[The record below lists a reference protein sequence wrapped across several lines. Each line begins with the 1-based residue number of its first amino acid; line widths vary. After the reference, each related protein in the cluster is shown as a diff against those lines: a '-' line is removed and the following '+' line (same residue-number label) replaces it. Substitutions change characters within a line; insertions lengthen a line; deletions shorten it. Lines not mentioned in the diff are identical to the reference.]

1 MQGQKTLALS
11 YNIHVLFLPD
21 LLNDSQMISL
31 TTHFSKLLLCVMP
44 ICDWSNWSYFHFIMP
59 VMPDNAAFV
68 IEVLLCVQRYR
79 GNRYFYAPKAAP
91 SGKEWICIFIQ
102 TNAKRPT
109 SGWAMCLY
117 FMLMSIWNGL
127 GFILKT
133 TQSRLCLLR
142 DNGPHSW
149 KSSRTNFCVNRS

>member
-1 MQGQKTLALS
+1 
-11 YNIHVLFLPD
+11 
-21 LLNDSQMISL
+21 MISL
-31 TTHFSKLLLCVMP
+31 KTNFSKLLLCVTP
-44 ICDWSNWSYFHFIMP
+44 ICNDWSNWSYFHFIMP
-59 VMPDNAAFV
+59 VMPDKAAFV

-79 GNRYFYAPKAAP
+79 GNRYFYAPKAAS

-133 TQSRLCLLR
+133 TQSRLFLLR

-149 KSSRTNFCVNRS
+149 NSSRTNFCVNRS